1 MERVRRKTDAALRK
15 KDFILAQSHL
25 ILAAL
30 AVGFIDAKHEWLA
43 AVVMLLVMAVGLTIY
58 SVFLDVFMFYDRLTQ
73 SVFVVVDTSLVFAI
87 LLSAGV
93 GRSVSIPFFLTVMA
107 AAMLES
113 PVLLSPVA
121 LVIAILSVFFADDV
135 IFDPAS
141 AVARPVFIMATAL
154 FYWYVVGSDRGR
166 DEASPPERVQI

>member
-1 MERVRRKTDAALRK
+1 
-15 KDFILAQSHL
+15 
-25 ILAAL
+25 
-30 AVGFIDAKHEWLA
+30 
-43 AVVMLLVMAVGLTIY
+43 
-58 SVFLDVFMFYDRLTQ
+58 
-73 SVFVVVDTSLVFAI
+73 
-87 LLSAGV
+87 
-93 GRSVSIPFFLTVMA
+93 VMA